1 MSTDNDM
8 DQSDLIR
15 QTIATAAMM
24 EDDMLHH
31 IVLDLSGVLFI
42 DSVGAKVLKQ
52 VMWAREACSFE
63 IKF

>member
-1 MSTDNDM
+1 MMSTDNDM

-52 VMWAREACSFE
+52 VM
-63 IKF
+63 